1 MIKRTMNDDMIKRIY
16 NPDVYSYS
24 KLFNKDVL
32 RHLDLDTLSQKQL
45 HEVCMETQC
54 DGHRKLKGKEL
65 LNLTKKCVSERIKT
79 PSPRQ
84 LGSNGF
90 PLKDLGKGQLIDIAE
105 SLGINVGNMTR
116 KQIISAILMHRGAL
130 SLLSMRSTDMLSPL
144 PSGRRTLSPSA
155 KRSPSKRRSPPKRV
169 SPLVSPSKMSVV
181 QLKAMA
187 KRLSCKGYSTM
198 RKVELS
204 KFVRVCKPSSKLRK
218 SPRRVSPRK
227 SPRRVSPRKSPLAS
241 PSKMTVVQLKAL
253 AKKFDCQGYSKM
265 RKVELVSF
273 VKTCK
278 MPTPRRRSTP

>member
-1 MIKRTMNDDMIKRIY
+1 
-16 NPDVYSYS
+16 
-24 KLFNKDVL
+24 
-32 RHLDLDTLSQKQL
+32 
-45 HEVCMETQC
+45 
-54 DGHRKLKGKEL
+54 
-65 LNLTKKCVSERIKT
+65 
-79 PSPRQ
+79 
-84 LGSNGF
+84 
-90 PLKDLGKGQLIDIAE
+90 LKDLGKGQLIDIAE

-227 SPRRVSPRKSPLAS
+227 SPLAS